1 MDLLFFRRLCMEDN
15 YKVRNLALLWVS
27 LDVTNSYLEPWKIQD
42 EHVGS
47 SSLLGMKRVAVW
59 MYVEDGWDA

>member
-1 MDLLFFRRLCMEDN
+1 MEDN